1 MTRRF
6 EKKKKNKNEQEDGS
20 RGGMEKRV
28 NEEAMEQRKKSRK
41 SRRIVYPPLESS
53 FCSFSP
59 SPSRSSLSLSH
70 ARTHTYTHFFCSFF
84 FSLFFA
90 ACSLLEERDILL
102 GVFPIVVVFGF
113 VFPAKFPAYK
123 LLPPF
128 CLEFSLVSP
137 LRFPLFL
144 FSFFPSNTTPAL
156 PTDATVHGRTAFLA

>member
-1 MTRRF
+1 
-6 EKKKKNKNEQEDGS
+6 
-20 RGGMEKRV
+20 
-28 NEEAMEQRKKSRK
+28 MEQRKKRVERVGESF
-41 SRRIVYPPLESS
+41 IPLSKVVAS

-59 SPSRSSLSLSH
+59 SPSRSSLSLSLFLSFSH
-70 ARTHTYTHFFCSFF
+70 THTYTHFFCFF
-84 FSLFFA
+84 LSTFCRLFPP
-90 ACSLLEERDILL
+90 LLEERDILL

-113 VFPAKFPAYK
+113 VFPAKFSAYK